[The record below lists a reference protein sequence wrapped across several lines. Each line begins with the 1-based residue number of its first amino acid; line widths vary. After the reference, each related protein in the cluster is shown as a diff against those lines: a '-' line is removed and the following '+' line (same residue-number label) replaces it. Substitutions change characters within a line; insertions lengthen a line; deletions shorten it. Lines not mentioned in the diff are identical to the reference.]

1 MEKSKK
7 RATSQIRFLTI
18 AILCLLS
25 FSSTYEMNSTP
36 VIGISIGTTSSCV
49 GVQMD
54 DRFERIEIVPDEMGN
69 NIIPYYFTYSE
80 SLDQWLVG
88 EEAKNYAFE
97 NTESPFYEAK
107 ILGDGIQLLS
117 PEDKSKLE
125 PNEIPAIIISKMK
138 SVAEN
143 YL

>member
-1 MEKSKK
+1 M
-7 RATSQIRFLTI
+7 
-18 AILCLLS
+18 
-25 FSSTYEMNSTP
+25 
-36 VIGISIGTTSSCV
+36 
-49 GVQMD
+49 
-54 DRFERIEIVPDEMGN
+54 
-69 NIIPYYFTYSE
+69 
-80 SLDQWLVG
+80 VG